1 MAHKYAQ
8 FELERRWLLA
18 KLPDALQNSPNYQLI
33 EDRYITGTPLRL
45 RRITDVSGQ
54 VTALKL
60 TQKYQADDQTAY
72 ATTITNFYLDEAS
85 YALLETLPAHLL
97 VKRRYKLEDGRFQLS
112 IDQFRGPL
120 TGLVLAEIEQPDMDS
135 LRAIPRPTFAHREV
149 TEDPR
154 FTGGELVQLS
164 ATQCQQLLQDC
175 LPQT

>member
-45 RRITDVSGQ
+45 RRMTDASGQ

-60 TQKYQADDQTAY
+60 TQKYQAVDQTAY

-85 YALLETLPAHLL
+85 YALLEALPAHLL
-97 VKRRYKLEDGRFQLS
+97 VKRRYKLEDGRFQFS
-112 IDQFRGPL
+112 IDQFQGLL
-120 TGLVLAEIEQPDMDS
+120 TGLVLAEIEQPDLTS
-135 LRAIPRPTFAHREV
+135 LHAIPTPSFALREV
-149 TEDPR
+149 TEDLR
-154 FTGGELVQLS
+154 FTGGELAGLGIDQR
-164 ATQCQQLLQDC
+164 QQLLAEISN
-175 LPQT
+175 

>member
-18 KLPDALQNSPNYQLI
+18 KLPDALQNSPDYQLI

-45 RRITDVSGQ
+45 RRMTDASGQ

-60 TQKYQADDQTAY
+60 TQKYQAADQTAH

-85 YALLETLPAHLL
+85 YALLETLPAQLL
-97 VKRRYKLEDGRFQLS
+97 MKRRYKLEDGRFRFS
-112 IDQFRGPL
+112 IDQFLGQL
-120 TGLVLAEIEQPDMDS
+120 EGLVLAEIEQPDLDS
-135 LRAIPRPTFAHREV
+135 LAQIPHPTFATCEV

-154 FTGGELVQLS
+154 FTGGELVKLT
-164 ATQCQQLLQDC
+164 ATQCQQLLQEIC
-175 LPQT
+175 N